1 MLLPSRVAVHP
12 AFFAHKLC
20 PCRPS
25 HPALLILL
33 SSYLIGS
40 LVFGIVYSRIRG
52 RDIRNADLPG
62 GSGTYRQYGLWP
74 SVIVTA
80 LDILKGVVAVLIAR
94 QIAPDFLWVA
104 VFGVTLGHCY
114 PLYFKFDGGGG
125 IAPFNGAFITVSPL
139 SAIPTFI
146 LALLVIP
153 IYKATLQP
161 RLKMNAVPF
170 AAACMLIFGI
180 AITLLRRDHMGLLSF
195 LAGAAVLVVRAVQML
210 RQPERESSGLS

>member
-1 MLLPSRVAVHP
+1 MPPLAS
-12 AFFAHKLC
+12 AF
-20 PCRPS
+20 
-25 HPALLILL
+25 LILL
-33 SSYLIGS
+33 LSYLIGS
-40 LVFGIVYSRIRG
+40 LVFGILYSRVRG

-74 SVIVTA
+74 AIIVTA
-80 LDILKGVVAVLIAR
+80 LDILKGVIAVLIAR
-94 QIAPDFLWVA
+94 AVAPDFVWLA
-104 VFGVTLGHCY
+104 TLGVTLGHCY
-114 PLYFKFDGGGG
+114 PVYFKFDGGGG

-153 IYKATLQP
+153 VYKATLQP

-180 AITLLRRDHMGLLSF
+180 AITLLRHDRMGLVAF
-195 LAGAAVLVVRAVQML
+195 LAGAAVLAVRAIQML